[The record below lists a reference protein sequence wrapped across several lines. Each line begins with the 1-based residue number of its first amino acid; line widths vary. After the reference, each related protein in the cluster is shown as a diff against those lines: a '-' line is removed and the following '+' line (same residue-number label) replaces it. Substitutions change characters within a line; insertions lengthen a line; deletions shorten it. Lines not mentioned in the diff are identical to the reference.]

1 MPVHP
6 LKWSVHCATARL
18 SACGAGCRQNTYRQ
32 NGNLVSVDLDSLPV
46 TLTDIERA
54 AELLEGVIERTPVAH
69 SRALSQRLGSEVFF
83 KCENLQ
89 RAGSFKVR
97 GAYVRMAKLSEEEEK
112 KRGVVAASAGNH
124 AQGVA
129 LAADRLGIKARIYMP
144 LGAALPKITAT
155 RDHGAEVELYG
166 VTVDEAL
173 AEAKRYAEETG
184 AVFVH
189 PFDNEDIIAG
199 QGTIGLEILEQ
210 VPDVDTVIV
219 GVGGGGLLAGLSA
232 AVRAKEQ
239 KLGKRIKI
247 IGVQAE
253 HAAAYPLSLAAD
265 ALVPLKKVSTIADG
279 IAVGRPGQ
287 MPFSIIKELV
297 DDVATVSEDDIA
309 RALIFL
315 MERNKLVVEPAGSVP
330 VAALMNGKL
339 KEEYGDLGTVVCVL
353 SGGNIDPMLMLK
365 VIQRGLSA
373 AGRYMT
379 VKMMLSDRPGELAT
393 ISRIISENDAN
404 VTGVDHTRVGGS
416 LSMGDVSIT
425 IDMETKGVEHCRQVI
440 AALEDAGFKPIIVY

>member
-6 LKWSVHCATARL
+6 LEWSVHCATARL
-18 SACGAGCRQNTYRQ
+18 SACVARCRQNTYHQ

-97 GAYVRMAKLSEEEEK
+97 GAYVRMAKLSEEEK

-155 RDHGAEVELYG
+155 RDHGAEVELHG

-173 AEAKRYAEETG
+173 AEAKRYADETG

-232 AVRAKEQ
+232 AIRAKEQ
-239 KLGKRIKI
+239 KLGKKIKI

-330 VAALMNGKL
+330 VA
-339 KEEYGDLGTVVCVL
+339 
-353 SGGNIDPMLMLK
+353 
-365 VIQRGLSA
+365 IQRGLSA

-440 AALEDAGFKPIIVY
+440 SALEDEGFKPIIVY

>member
-1 MPVHP
+1 MKEPTV
-6 LKWSVHCATARL
+6 AY
-18 SACGAGCRQNTYRQ
+18 SA
-32 NGNLVSVDLDSLPV
+32 LELPV
-46 TLTDIERA
+46 TLDDVQQA
-54 AELLEGVIERTPVAH
+54 AELLESVIELTPVEH
-69 SRALSQRLGSEVFF
+69 SRALTNALGSEVYL

-89 RAGSFKVR
+89 RSGSFKVR
-97 GAYVRMAKLSEEEEK
+97 GAYVRMAKLSAEQK
-112 KRGVVAASAGNH
+112 AYGVVAASAGNH

-129 LAADRLGIKARIYMP
+129 LAAEQLGIKARIYMP
-144 LGAALPKITAT
+144 LGAALPKIAAT
-155 RDHGAEVELYG
+155 KSRGAEVILHG
-166 VTVDEAL
+166 ATVDEAL

-189 PFDNEDIIAG
+189 PFDNADIIAG

-210 VPDVDTVIV
+210 VPDVETIIV
-219 GVGGGGLLAGLSA
+219 GVGGGGLLAGISVT
-232 AVRAKEQ
+232 VRALEE
-239 KLGKRIKI
+239 KLGRKIRI

-253 HAAAYPLSLAAD
+253 HAAAYPPSLAAD

-287 MPFSIIKELV
+287 MPFDIIKELV
-297 DDVATVSEDDIA
+297 DDVHTVSEDDIA

-330 VAALMNGKL
+330 VAAVMDREIEK
-339 KEEYGDLGTVVCVL
+339 KYGNLGTTVCLL

-373 AGRYMT
+373 AGRYLT
-379 VKMMLSDRPGELAT
+379 IKMMLQDRPGELTT
-393 ISRIISENDAN
+393 ISSIISSLDAN
-404 VTGVDHTRVGGS
+404 VTGVDHTRVGGA

-425 IDMETKGVEHCRQVI
+425 IDMETKGNEHCEEVLS
-440 AALEDAGFKPIIVY
+440 ALTDAGYQPIVVY